1 MDYVAQIAQK
11 TCQEI
16 LEFDSNIR
24 FVGIS
29 QNNGKFLA
37 GAFNSNVE
45 YLVDKEE
52 YKMSLHYAHQR
63 WDTRKTLAHKIGKP
77 LYAFA
82 EYEKI
87 KQIGFPLNN
96 TDLLLLSLDPDADHE
111 KIIKFVRE
119 KMDK

>member
-16 LEFDSNIR
+16 LEFDRSIR

-29 QNNGKFLA
+29 KNNGKFLA

-63 WDTRKTLAHKIGKP
+63 WDTRKNLSHKLGNP

-87 KQIGFPLNN
+87 KQIGIPLNDN
-96 TDLLLLSLDPDADHE
+96 DLLLISLNPDADHE

-119 KMDK
+119 KMGK

>member
-16 LEFDSNIR
+16 LEFDKSIR

-29 QNNGKFLA
+29 QNSGKFLA

-63 WDTRKTLAHKIGKP
+63 WDTRKTLAHKIGTP

-119 KMDK
+119 KMGK

>member
-1 MDYVAQIAQK
+1 MDFVAQIAQK

-16 LEFDSNIR
+16 LEFDKSIR

-29 QNNGKFLA
+29 KSNGKFLA
-37 GAFNSNVE
+37 GAFNTDVE

-63 WDTRKTLAHKIGKP
+63 WDTRKNLSHKLGNP
-77 LYAFA
+77 LYAYA

-87 KQIGFPLNN
+87 KQIGLPLNN
-96 TDLLLLSLDPDADHE
+96 TDLLLISLNPDADHE

-119 KMDK
+119 KMGK

>member
-16 LEFDSNIR
+16 LEFDSSIR

-29 QNNGKFLA
+29 QSNGKFLA
-37 GAFNSNVE
+37 GAFNTN
-45 YLVDKEE
+45 LVDKEE

-63 WDTRKTLAHKIGKP
+63 WETRKTLAHKIGKP

-87 KQIGFPLNN
+87 KQIGIPLNN
-96 TDLLLLSLDPDADHE
+96 SDLLLLSLDTDSDHE

-119 KMDK
+119 KMGK

>member
-16 LEFDSNIR
+16 LEFDKNIR

-29 QNNGKFLA
+29 KNNGKFLA
-37 GAFNSNVE
+37 GAFNTDVE

-63 WDTRKTLAHKIGKP
+63 WDTRKNLSHKLGNP

-87 KQIGFPLNN
+87 KQIGIPLNDN
-96 TDLLLLSLDPDADHE
+96 DLLLISLNPDADHE

-119 KMDK
+119 KMGN

>member
-16 LEFDSNIR
+16 LDFDSKIR

-29 QNNGKFLA
+29 QSNGKCLA
-37 GAFNSNVE
+37 GAFNTNVE

-63 WDTRKTLAHKIGKP
+63 WETRKTLAHKIGKP

-87 KQIGFPLNN
+87 KQIGIPLNN
-96 TDLLLLSLDPDADHE
+96 SDLLLLSLDTDSDHE

-119 KMDK
+119 KMGK

>member
-96 TDLLLLSLDPDADHE
+96 TDLLLLSLDPEADHE

-119 KMDK
+119 KMGK

>member
-87 KQIGFPLNN
+87 KQIGFPLND

>member
-1 MDYVAQIAQK
+1 MDYVAQISQK

-16 LEFDSNIR
+16 LEFDKSIR
-24 FVGIS
+24 VVGIS
-29 QNNGKFLA
+29 NNTGKFLA
-37 GAFNSNVE
+37 GAVNTEVE

-52 YKMSLHYAHQR
+52 YKMSLHYAHMR
-63 WDTRKTLAHKIGKP
+63 WDMRKKLSYKIGNP

-96 TDLLLLSLDPDADHE
+96 TDLLLLSLDPEADHE

-119 KMDK
+119 KMGK

>member
-16 LEFDSNIR
+16 LEFDKSIR

-29 QNNGKFLA
+29 KNNGKFLA
-37 GAFNSNVE
+37 GAFNTEVE

-63 WDTRKTLAHKIGKP
+63 WETRKTLAHKIGKP

-87 KQIGFPLNN
+87 KQIGIPLNN
-96 TDLLLLSLDPDADHE
+96 SDLLLLSLDTDSDHE

-119 KMDK
+119 KMGK

>member
-1 MDYVAQIAQK
+1 MDFVAQIAQK

-16 LEFDSNIR
+16 LEFDKNIR

-29 QNNGKFLA
+29 KNNGKFLA
-37 GAFNSNVE
+37 GAFNTNVE

-63 WDTRKTLAHKIGKP
+63 WDTRKNLSHKLGNP
-77 LYAFA
+77 LYAYA

-87 KQIGFPLNN
+87 KQIGLPLNN
-96 TDLLLLSLDPDADHE
+96 TDLLLISLNPDADHE

-119 KMDK
+119 KMGK

>member
-1 MDYVAQIAQK
+1 MDFVAQIAQK

-16 LEFDSNIR
+16 LEFDKSIR

-29 QNNGKFLA
+29 KNNGKFLA
-37 GAFNSNVE
+37 GAFNTDVE

-52 YKMSLHYAHQR
+52 YKMSLHYAHMR
-63 WDTRKTLAHKIGKP
+63 WDNRKNLSYKIGNHI
-77 LYAFA
+77 YAFA

-87 KQIGFPLNN
+87 KQISMPLNN
-96 TDLLLLSLDPDADHE
+96 TDLLLISLEPDADHE

-119 KMDK
+119 KMGK

>member
-63 WDTRKTLAHKIGKP
+63 WDTRKTLAHKIGNP

-87 KQIGFPLNN
+87 KQIGFPLND
-96 TDLLLLSLDPDADHE
+96 TALLLLSLDPGADHE

>member
-16 LEFDSNIR
+16 LEFDKSIR

-29 QNNGKFLA
+29 KNNGKFLA

-96 TDLLLLSLDPDADHE
+96 TDLLLLSLDPNADHE

-119 KMDK
+119 KMGN

>member
-16 LEFDSNIR
+16 LEFDKSIR

-29 QNNGKFLA
+29 KNNGKFLA
-37 GAFNSNVE
+37 GAFNTDVE

-63 WDTRKTLAHKIGKP
+63 WDTRKNLSHKLGNP

-87 KQIGFPLNN
+87 KQIGIPLNDN
-96 TDLLLLSLDPDADHE
+96 DLLLISLNPDADHE

-119 KMDK
+119 KMGK

>member
-29 QNNGKFLA
+29 QSNGKFLA

-77 LYAFA
+77 
-82 EYEKI
+82 
-87 KQIGFPLNN
+87 
-96 TDLLLLSLDPDADHE
+96 
-111 KIIKFVRE
+111 V
-119 KMDK
+119 

>member
-96 TDLLLLSLDPDADHE
+96 TDLLLLSLDPDADHQ

>member
-63 WDTRKTLAHKIGKP
+63 WDTRKTLAHKIGNP

>member
-1 MDYVAQIAQK
+1 MDYVAQIDQK

-111 KIIKFVRE
+111 KIIKFV
-119 KMDK
+119 KDKIGK

>member
-63 WDTRKTLAHKIGKP
+63 GDTRKTLAHKIGKP

-119 KMDK
+119 KMGK

>member
-1 MDYVAQIAQK
+1 MDFVAQIAQK

-16 LEFDSNIR
+16 LEFDKNIR

-29 QNNGKFLA
+29 KNNGKFLA
-37 GAFNSNVE
+37 GAFNTNVE

-63 WDTRKTLAHKIGKP
+63 WDTRKNLSHKLGNP
-77 LYAFA
+77 LYAYA

-87 KQIGFPLNN
+87 KQIGLPLNN
-96 TDLLLLSLDPDADHE
+96 TDLLLISLNPDADHE
-111 KIIKFVRE
+111 KIIKYVRE
-119 KMDK
+119 KMGK

>member
-16 LEFDSNIR
+16 LEFDKGIR

-37 GAFNSNVE
+37 GAFNTDVE

-87 KQIGFPLNN
+87 KQIGLPLNDN
-96 TDLLLLSLDPDADHE
+96 DLLLISLNPDSDHE

-119 KMDK
+119 KMGK

>member
-1 MDYVAQIAQK
+1 MDFVAQIAQK

-16 LEFDSNIR
+16 LEFDKSIR

-29 QNNGKFLA
+29 KNNGKFLA
-37 GAFNSNVE
+37 GAFNTNVE

-63 WDTRKTLAHKIGKP
+63 WDTRKNLSHKLGNP
-77 LYAFA
+77 LYAYA

-87 KQIGFPLNN
+87 KQIGLPLNN
-96 TDLLLLSLDPDADHE
+96 TDLLLISLNPDADHE

-119 KMDK
+119 KMGK

>member
-16 LEFDSNIR
+16 LEFDTSIR

-29 QNNGKFLA
+29 QSTGKFLA

-119 KMDK
+119 KMGK

>member
-96 TDLLLLSLDPDADHE
+96 TDLLLLSLDPNADHE

-119 KMDK
+119 KMGN

>member
-1 MDYVAQIAQK
+1 MDYVAQMAQK

-16 LEFDSNIR
+16 LEFDKSIR

-29 QNNGKFLA
+29 KNNGKFLA
-37 GAFNSNVE
+37 GAFNTDVE

-63 WDTRKTLAHKIGKP
+63 WDTRKNLSHKLGNP
-77 LYAFA
+77 LYAYA

-87 KQIGFPLNN
+87 KQIGLPLNN
-96 TDLLLLSLDPDADHE
+96 TDLLLISLNPDADHE
-111 KIIKFVRE
+111 KIIKYVRE
-119 KMDK
+119 KMGK

>member
-16 LEFDSNIR
+16 LEFDKSIR

-29 QNNGKFLA
+29 KNNGKFLA
-37 GAFNSNVE
+37 GAFNTDVE

-52 YKMSLHYAHQR
+52 YKMSLHYADQR

-96 TDLLLLSLDPDADHE
+96 TDLLLLSLDPNADHE

-119 KMDK
+119 KIGK

>member
-1 MDYVAQIAQK
+1 MDFVAQIAQK

-16 LEFDSNIR
+16 LEFDKSIR

-29 QNNGKFLA
+29 KNNGKFLA
-37 GAFNSNVE
+37 GAFNTNVE

-63 WDTRKTLAHKIGKP
+63 WDTRKNLSHKLGNP

-87 KQIGFPLNN
+87 KQIGLPLNN
-96 TDLLLLSLDPDADHE
+96 NDLLLISLNPDADHE

-119 KMDK
+119 KMGK

>member
-45 YLVDKEE
+45 YVVDKEE

-87 KQIGFPLNN
+87 KQIGFPLND
-96 TDLLLLSLDPDADHE
+96 TDLLLLSLDPGADHE

>member
-16 LEFDSNIR
+16 LESDKGIR

-37 GAFNSNVE
+37 GAFNTDVE

-111 KIIKFVRE
+111 KIIKFV
-119 KMDK
+119 KDKIGK

>member
-16 LEFDSNIR
+16 LESDKGIR

-37 GAFNSNVE
+37 GAFNTDVE

-96 TDLLLLSLDPDADHE
+96 TDLLLLSLDPEADHE

-119 KMDK
+119 KMGK

>member
-119 KMDK
+119 KMGK

>member
-87 KQIGFPLNN
+87 KQIGFPLND
-96 TDLLLLSLDPDADHE
+96 TDLLLLSLDPNADHE

>member
-16 LEFDSNIR
+16 LEFDKSIR

-29 QNNGKFLA
+29 KNNGKFLA
-37 GAFNSNVE
+37 GAFNTDVE

-63 WDTRKTLAHKIGKP
+63 WDTRKNLSHKLGNP
-77 LYAFA
+77 LYAYA

-87 KQIGFPLNN
+87 KQIGLPLNN
-96 TDLLLLSLDPDADHE
+96 TDLLLISLNPDADHE
-111 KIIKFVRE
+111 KIIKYVRE
-119 KMDK
+119 KMGK

>member
-16 LEFDSNIR
+16 LEFDKSIR

-29 QNNGKFLA
+29 KNNGKFLA
-37 GAFNSNVE
+37 GAFNTDVE

-52 YKMSLHYAHQR
+52 YKMSLHYAHMR
-63 WDTRKTLAHKIGKP
+63 WDMSKKLSYKIGNP

-87 KQIGFPLNN
+87 KQIGLPLNDN
-96 TDLLLLSLDPDADHE
+96 DLLLISLNPDSDHE

-119 KMDK
+119 KMGK

>member
-29 QNNGKFLA
+29 QSNGKFLA

-87 KQIGFPLNN
+87 KQIGFPLND
-96 TDLLLLSLDPDADHE
+96 TDLLLLSLDPGADHE